1 MYKKNFGSFTMIIF
15 VFIALVSIP
24 AISRANQTSIVKV
37 GVRYDPSTASM
48 IQMKLANDIPVLLP
62 MHEALMLPDPETGGR
77 ALALAKSIDI
87 LENGK
92 NLRIVLNKGSRFH
105 TGDPVTAHD
114 VKFTYEQSVNPSNG
128 NLMAGPLD
136 EIEEITVI
144 DDSTLIFQFWE
155 PYAPWKELM
164 WVGICSKKYY
174 EKVGPEEFN
183 KKPVGS
189 GPFEFVERKIGESF
203 TLKAADNHYAGTV
216 DFEILKFV
224 IIPDDMSR
232 LAMLET
238 GELDLVYEIMP
249 HQLRRLKK
257 NKKIKIKST
266 SKVPSLI
273 GISIRPA
280 IEPLMKNAKFKFA
293 MNHAIN
299 RQEMVDKIFLGKGYP
314 LYMYANVAELGYD
327 PNIQWD
333 FDPEKAKK
341 LLNESGYIAGTPL
354 TISYAADIPNAS
366 LVAASIQKYLK
377 DVGIT
382 IKLQKLDV
390 GTMATYAKKQ
400 DKRYG
405 AMGMYTWGGTRDPSL
420 RMQLTLH
427 SKSMYA
433 AYPNRYNKDELDR
446 LVQAQGRE
454 MDPEKR
460 LEQLAKIHKIWADD
474 PGSIVLFGLDMIY
487 AMRNRIEFN
496 WTPNEPYPVHFQNL
510 KIVK

>member
-1 MYKKNFGSFTMIIF
+1 
-15 VFIALVSIP
+15 
-24 AISRANQTSIVKV
+24 
-37 GVRYDPSTASM
+37 
-48 IQMKLANDIPVLLP
+48 
-62 MHEALMLPDPETGGR
+62 
-77 ALALAKSIDI
+77 
-87 LENGK
+87 
-92 NLRIVLNKGSRFH
+92 
-105 TGDPVTAHD
+105 
-114 VKFTYEQSVNPSNG
+114 
-128 NLMAGPLD
+128 
-136 EIEEITVI
+136 
-144 DDSTLIFQFWE
+144 LIFQFWE

-164 WVGICSKKYY
+164 WLGICSKKYY

-341 LLNESGYIAGTPL
+341 LLKESGYIAGTPL